1 MARGQQFQNVAAC
14 IVAVKTKPGST
25 HRIYRSETFKRR
37 KYIVK
42 KTVGSL
48 ALVAALLMCGQSV
61 LAQNYKGTPKPTIQ
75 DYGPF
80 ANSKV
85 RTPDTARWQTE
96 TCGN

>member
-1 MARGQQFQNVAAC
+1 M
-14 IVAVKTKPGST
+14 
-25 HRIYRSETFKRR
+25 
-37 KYIVK
+37 K
-42 KTVGSL
+42 KTVGFL

-85 RTPDTARWQTE
+85 RTPHTVNQNA
-96 TCGN
+96 TCGNPAAACLFTAVTSWTILSAPPLPTA